1 MTYQAIF
8 FDVDG
13 TLTFSEPAWLQVHAE
28 MDTLDEEKKYYDAFF
43 RGEFDYYTWA
53 KLDASLWKGQPVAK
67 FEASFKNIEV
77 GIRPG
82 VKEAFSVLK
91 KHQILTF
98 LVSSGIFHFVKQVS
112 SIINAD
118 YAISN
123 IIEREN
129 GYLTG
134 KVTVNVSDDKSGV
147 LINFGEEHR
156 LDLQKCAAVGD
167 GFNDRTMFSIVKKS
181 LVIAPKD
188 EKTKNAAS
196 VVCHAPTDFRK
207 ALMMLFDKETA
218 VYQDLEESLYRLNH

>member
-28 MDTLDEEKKYYDAFF
+28 MDTLDKEKKYYDAFF
-43 RGEFDYYTWA
+43 RGEFDYFTWA
-53 KLDASLWKGQPVAK
+53 KMDASLWKGQPVTK
-67 FEASFKNIEV
+67 FEAAFKNIEA
-77 GIRPG
+77 GLRPG
-82 VKEAFSVLK
+82 VKEAFSILK
-91 KHQILTF
+91 KNNILTY
-98 LVSSGIFHFVKQVS
+98 LVSSGIFHFVEQVS
-112 SIINAD
+112 TIIDAD

-123 IIEREN
+123 IIEKKD

-147 LINFGEEHR
+147 LVNYAKEHK

-167 GFNDRTMFSIVKKS
+167 GFNDRTMFKAVKTS

-196 VVCHAPTDFRK
+196 VVCQTPDDFRK
-207 ALMMLFDKETA
+207 ALMLLFDEET
-218 VYQDLEESLYRLNH
+218 VIYQDLEKSLNKSA